1 MRSEL
6 AWGNRGRQ
14 LETSRLCLQAGMAAA
29 GRAFAEETKEDL
41 DSLGLV
47 SMQQL
52 AFETSI
58 LGCHHEVML

>member
-1 MRSEL
+1 
-6 AWGNRGRQ
+6 
-14 LETSRLCLQAGMAAA
+14 MAAA